1 MIVEGVQVRS
11 EEPEGG
17 HAPEA
22 VRLVLGHVD
31 DVQGRCEQL
40 EEMRSRARSGMKV
53 EVTEMTVNVSRR
65 VRRIAAALSPM
76 TTNISGKYW
85 LSGDQ
90 VMIMYSNNNLCIV
103 RDHNILA

>member
-1 MIVEGVQVRS
+1 
-11 EEPEGG
+11 
-17 HAPEA
+17 
-22 VRLVLGHVD
+22 
-31 DVQGRCEQL
+31 
-40 EEMRSRARSGMKV
+40 MKV

-103 RDHNILA
+103 RDHSKGLRHFQDFIDKSKPSYHLDILA